1 MRIIKFRGLRCG
13 YRKEWDKEKGWVE
26 LNGWV
31 YGSLINNMWV
41 YNGTTYEKG
50 TPVCEIITGDT
61 DEDNWQDAID
71 DLSNTIK
78 VKTESIGQ
86 FTGLQDKNGVD
97 IYEGDIVS
105 HAKESSM
112 SSKCTMIGKDI
123 VTWDRYNCKF
133 ILGVGDTWG
142 MIYKKYEII
151 GNIHQSK

>member
-78 VKTESIGQ
+78 VKTESI
-86 FTGLQDKNGVD
+86 F
-97 IYEGDIVS
+97 
-105 HAKESSM
+105 
-112 SSKCTMIGKDI
+112 MIEKYFLEKYLAEKKI
-123 VTWDRYNCKF
+123 
-133 ILGVGDTWG
+133 IL
-142 MIYKKYEII
+142 
-151 GNIHQSK
+151 HF